1 MMKRI
6 LCLGDS
12 NTYGFDPRSY
22 IGSRYPETV
31 RWTCLLQKDS
41 REIINC
47 GQNGLCIPREYQY
60 AIYRDAIRS
69 HLPLDLI
76 IVMLGS
82 NDLLEEEPVDE
93 IALKMERFL
102 CILQESF
109 PDTEILLISPP
120 VMKIGSWVPS
130 QEPIDASRELGKTYQ
145 ALAEQLEIFHADADE
160 WEVGLTYDGVHFTE
174 DGHAAFAKGLE
185 NVLSGILDP

>member
-6 LCLGDS
+6 LCIGDS

-31 RWTCLLQKDS
+31 RWTCLLQKDG

-60 AIYRDAIRS
+60 PIYRNAILS
-69 HLPLDLI
+69 YLPLDLI

-82 NDLLEEEPVDE
+82 NDLLEEAPVAE

-102 CILQESF
+102 WFLQESF
-109 PDTEILLISPP
+109 PDTGILLISPP
-120 VMKIGSWVPS
+120 VMKRGSWVPS
-130 QEPIDASRELGKTYQ
+130 QELIDTSRELGKAYQ
-145 ALAEQLEIFHADADE
+145 ALAEQIGIFHADADV
-160 WEVGLTYDGVHFTE
+160 WEIELTYDGVHFTE
-174 DGHAAFAKGLE
+174 DGHAAFAKGLD
-185 NVLSGILDP
+185 NVLSCINY

>member
-1 MMKRI
+1 MMKRV
-6 LCLGDS
+6 LCIGDS

-31 RWTCLLQKDS
+31 RWTCLLQKDG

-60 AIYRDAIRS
+60 AINCDAIRS
-69 HLPLDLI
+69 YLPLDLI

-93 IALKMERFL
+93 IALNLERFL
-102 CILQESF
+102 RVLQESF
-109 PDTEILLISPP
+109 PDTKILLISPP
-120 VMKIGSWVPS
+120 VMKRGSWVPS
-130 QEPIDASRELGKTYQ
+130 QELIDASRKLGKTYK
-145 ALAEQLEIFHADADE
+145 AVAEHLGIFHADAEE
-160 WEVGLTYDGVHFTE
+160 WKVELTYDGVHFTE
-174 DGHAAFAKGLE
+174 NGHAAFAKGLNE
-185 NVLSGILDP
+185 VLSSIGY